1 MYHVYIVKT
10 KTFVCS
16 VNAPNTMVAC
26 LVAADSNNLRYSDL
40 VAFRNIP
47 EGW

>member
-1 MYHVYIVKT
+1 MFHVYIVKT

-16 VNAPNTMVAC
+16 VNATNTMVAC